1 MKRLWILV
9 LVFALMLPSAA
20 FAQTEEQEVAVN
32 GGALKF
38 TQTRLNFT
46 DITLSSK
53 VLQSKAV
60 SEVRAM
66 DDRGNGGGWNYSVAA
81 TDFVTSLNGEEYTLP
96 ASIVKFT
103 ATLKNTLSGVP
114 LDFSQGGEIATD
126 RILSNNAGT
135 VVSAEV
141 GKGQGAYDFEVGYTV
156 TLPKTMKN
164 NKGKEIGVIAG
175 TYRATFTY
183 TATSGI

>member
-9 LVFALMLPSAA
+9 LVFVLCLPSAA
-20 FAQTEEQEVAVN
+20 FAQTQEQEVAVK

-38 TQTRLNFT
+38 SQTRLKFT

-60 SEVRAM
+60 SEIRAL
-66 DDRGNGGGWNYSVAA
+66 DERGNGAGWNYSIAS
-81 TDFVTSLNGEEYTLP
+81 TDFVTTLDGEQYTLP

-103 ATLKNTLSGVP
+103 TKLKNTITGVP
-114 LDFSQGGEIATD
+114 LDFSQGGELASD
-126 RILSNNAGT
+126 RILSNTPGT
-135 VVSAEV
+135 IVSAEV
-141 GKGQGAYDFEVGYTV
+141 GKGQGAYDFEVDYTI

-164 NKGKEIGVIAG
+164 VQGKEIGIIAG